1 MQQNCVSLTAGTL
14 CSNLNE
20 AKNFKI
26 LHVVQMQMLTNSLW
40 EFKCNLM
47 GLLDLYIDIGTSYIP
62 NMKPCSVCHWD
73 KSKNKPEIVHC
84 NRGFFIYLFI
94 YIWF

>member
-14 CSNLNE
+14 CSSLNK

-26 LHVVQMQMLTNSLW
+26 LLVVQMQMLTNSLW
-40 EFKCNLM
+40 EIKCNLL

-62 NMKPCSVCHWD
+62 NMKPYSVCH
-73 KSKNKPEIVHC
+73 
-84 NRGFFIYLFI
+84 
-94 YIWF
+94 